1 VEQEPEQHLLGQWQ
15 IDIVPL
21 AREQAEEPTVAVR
34 WDLQVRVLDM
44 QEDLLLFLK
53 YAQGIALAFTMPA
66 FLIALFLS
74 GFEETGFKISDT
86 VLMFL
91 GGATITGIAGLI
103 TTAITTF
110 LKPPRGL

>member
-1 VEQEPEQHLLGQWQ
+1 MEQEPEQSLFTQWQ

-21 AREQAEEPTVAVR
+21 ARDQAEKPAVVAQ
-34 WDLQVRVLDM
+34 WNLQVRVLNM
-44 QEDLLLFLK
+44 QEDLLRFLK

-66 FLIALFLS
+66 FLIALFLN
-74 GFEETGFKISDT
+74 GFEKTGFKISDT
-86 VLMFL
+86 ILMFL

-110 LKPPRGL
+110 LKPPRDL